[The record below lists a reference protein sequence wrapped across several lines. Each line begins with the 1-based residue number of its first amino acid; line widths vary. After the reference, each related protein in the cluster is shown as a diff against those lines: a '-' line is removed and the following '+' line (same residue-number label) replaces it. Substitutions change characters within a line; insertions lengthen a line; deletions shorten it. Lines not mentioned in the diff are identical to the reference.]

1 MGNPLFLRKKKTG
14 KVTEKMGMA
23 VVGKESHEELRQW
36 PLEDSEDRRDPSDS
50 R

>member
-1 MGNPLFLRKKKTG
+1 MRLG
-14 KVTEKMGMA
+14 KVIEKMGMV

-36 PLEDSEDRRDPSDS
+36 PLEDSGDRWDPSDS